1 MNWMNISEIISKL
14 FHQTDTTWIKAQV
27 NPVKKYLIL
36 DFAIQE

>member
-1 MNWMNISEIISKL
+1 MNISEIIWKI

-27 NPVKKYLIL
+27 NPAKKYLIL